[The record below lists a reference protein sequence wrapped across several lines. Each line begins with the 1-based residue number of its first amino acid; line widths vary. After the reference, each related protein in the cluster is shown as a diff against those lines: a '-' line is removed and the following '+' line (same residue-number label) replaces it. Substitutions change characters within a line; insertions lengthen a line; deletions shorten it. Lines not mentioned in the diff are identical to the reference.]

1 MHNVLMIKNR
11 KLDAAR
17 GQRIK
22 YVRTVILGMRSQEE
36 FAKWIGGVTRG
47 AVGNWE
53 LGKEI
58 GLDNMAAISER
69 ANVSLDWLAYNKGGM
84 PQKNEKVIGLGEHKS
99 SRLISSYDPSSDPD
113 TSFYTDDSS
122 HENNGAYSREHW
134 VPSVEGALPELDVK
148 LGAGEG
154 IVGEIITLSVGEERI
169 SGHKVVAE
177 WLVPESYLIHEA
189 KANGQT
195 TIVMEVIGDSM
206 QPNYMPG
213 DRVLVDLLQTK
224 LVADTVYA
232 ISDGYGE
239 PQIKRLQRVPF
250 SKPTQV
256 KIISDNPVLE
266 TFTVE
271 LEQLTIIG
279 RVCGH
284 IARR

>member
-1 MHNVLMIKNR
+1 MLHNAEMTKNR
-11 KLDAAR
+11 KQDAAR

-22 YVRTVILGMRSQEE
+22 YVRTIILGMRSQEA
-36 FAKWIGGVTRG
+36 FAEWMGDVTRG

-58 GLDNMAAISER
+58 GLDNLATISER
-69 ANVSLDWLAYNKGGM
+69 AGVSLDWLAYNKGPM
-84 PQKNEKVIGLGEHKS
+84 PQKHEKVYDRTEHKPYG
-99 SRLISSYDPSSDPD
+99 LISSYDPD
-113 TSFYTDDSS
+113 TDET
-122 HENNGAYSREHW
+122 ELNGAYSREHW
-134 VPSVEGALPELDVK
+134 VPSIEGALPELDVK

-154 IVGEIITLSVGEERI
+154 TVGEIITLPVGEERI

-250 SKPTQV
+250 SKPAQV

-271 LEQLTIIG
+271 LDQLTIIG

>member
-1 MHNVLMIKNR
+1 MDNFFVRVQKSDMDTVRKRLIEAIQSDERWDLKTLSLRLGRNQAYMHQFIYKGTPRRLKEEDR
-11 KLDAAR
+11 KQLSLW
-17 GQRIK
+17 
-22 YVRTVILGMRSQEE
+22 LGIPE
-36 FAKWIGGVTRG
+36 
-47 AVGNWE
+47 WE
-53 LGKEI
+53 LGAP
-58 GLDNMAAISER
+58 DNVFA
-69 ANVSLDWLAYNKGGM
+69 L
-84 PQKNEKVIGLGEHKS
+84 PEHKPRS
-99 SRLISSYDPSSDPD
+99 LISSYDPD
-113 TSFYTDDSS
+113 TDD
-122 HENNGAYSREHW
+122 NGNGGAYSREHW
-134 VPSVEGALPELDVK
+134 KPTIEGALPELDVK

-154 IVGEIITLSVGEERI
+154 TVGEIITLPVGEERI

-195 TIVMEVIGDSM
+195 TIIMEVIGDSM

-250 SKPTQV
+250 SKPAQV
-256 KIISDNPVLE
+256 KIISDNPILE

-271 LEQLTIIG
+271 LDQLTIIG